1 MINSNLLH
9 SLSCTVSKLWP
20 IIGQIVAVD
29 MGVPHFTAPAGVIP
43 CEYPDKLYLSR
54 NERDCPNWHW
64 KLHDLIFMDAIP
76 ARDGRADGQNC
87 SS

>member
-1 MINSNLLH
+1 MVTDFDTNRKPICGFLLMINSNLLH

-54 NERDCPNWHW
+54 NERDCPN
-64 KLHDLIFMDAIP
+64 
-76 ARDGRADGQNC
+76 
-87 SS
+87 